1 MTTQNIQSGFSGK
14 EAEIKAEDNAIN
26 ELLKTD
32 PNAAYPRAVANL
44 ERAKQTGND
53 QLIYYCAFTLGYIA
67 YVLRPYPKLKEAIEA
82 YKLASKKALAIGNEQ
97 KYADTQNNLGA
108 AYAELPTGDH
118 GENLNNAIACF
129 QNAAADFY

>member
-14 EAEIKAEDNAIN
+14 EAEIKTENDAIN
-26 ELLKTD
+26 ELRKTD
-32 PNAAYPRAVANL
+32 PNAAYTRAVANL

-53 QLIYYCAFTLGYIA
+53 QLIYYCAFTLGYTA

-97 KYADTQNNLGA
+97 KYADMQHNLGA
-108 AYAELPTGDH
+108 AYYNLRTGYR
-118 GENLNNAIACF
+118 GENLNNAISCF
-129 QNAAADFY
+129 QNALR